1 MMRQNIH
8 STNIKSVGYE
18 DGKLEIEFKNRSIY
32 QYFNVPENVF
42 LGLLNASSKG
52 TFLNTYIKDRYRFRQ
67 IR

>member
-1 MMRQNIH
+1 MTRQNIY
-8 STNIKSVGYE
+8 STNLKSVGYE
-18 DGKLEIEFKNRSIY
+18 DGILEIEFKTRSIY
-32 QYFNVPENVF
+32 QYFNVPENVY

>member
-1 MMRQNIH
+1 MIRQNIY

-18 DGKLEIEFKNRSIY
+18 DGKLEIEFKTRSIY
-32 QYFNVPENVF
+32 QYFNVPENVY

>member
-1 MMRQNIH
+1 MIRQNIH

-18 DGKLEIEFKNRSIY
+18 NGTLEIEFKTHSIY
-32 QYFNVPENVF
+32 QYFNVPENIY